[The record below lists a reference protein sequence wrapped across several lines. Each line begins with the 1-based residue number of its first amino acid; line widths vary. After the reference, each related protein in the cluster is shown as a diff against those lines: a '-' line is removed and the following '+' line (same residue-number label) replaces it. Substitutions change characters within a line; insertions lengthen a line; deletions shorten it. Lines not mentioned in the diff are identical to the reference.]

1 MLNFST
7 KPGEAFHL
15 KDHSA
20 STIPNLS
27 RLTHL
32 IAGLLSSLWL
42 SGGLPAQAESLQA
55 QAHWLNRTTL
65 VWKAPAAEMYQLC
78 HHPQA
83 QMYLAQAQLRGGAEC
98 IPLKPQNR
106 PPNKALNTAFVH
118 LHSLPLFELPDLPED
133 TLKSL
138 IQQQLWL
145 VAQDPK
151 GQIIAHTG
159 VQLASLLDA
168 HFSDLNL
175 DLGLSFTS
183 GKPQLQ
189 LWAPTAQRVELEL
202 FQAENLHT
210 PSQTLPMQKT
220 GRGSWQ
226 IQGPETWKNLYY
238 RYKVQ
243 AYRPDREKVESHSV
257 TDPYSVSLAADS
269 THSQIVDL
277 QDPIHQPEGWQKMQ
291 LPPLAA
297 PEDSMIYEL
306 HLRDFSISDPS
317 VPEALRGKY
326 AAFALPTSTGLRHL
340 SQLAQS
346 GLSHIHLLPVFD
358 IATIPERFVHTAK
371 IPSAPP
377 DSPRQ
382 QDALAL
388 VRDKDAFNWG
398 YDPLHYGVPEGSYA
412 SDPHGSARIKEFRQ
426 MVQSLAQH
434 KLRTVMDVVY
444 NHTHTAGNGPK
455 SVLDK
460 IVPSYYYRLD
470 AEGKV
475 QQSTCCPDTATE
487 HRMMEKLMRDTI
499 LRWAKVYKVAGFR
512 FDLMGHHTRENLK
525 QIRADLDMLTLEK
538 DGIEGKSILLY
549 GEGWKFGSLDAIQ
562 PQNAMN
568 QVFGSGLGVGMFNDR
583 LRDSARG
590 GNYDHST
597 RSDQGFA
604 TGLYT
609 DPNLS
614 PFNRDTPAAREAQA
628 ALLRNYMDNL
638 QVGLAGGLADF
649 PIQNALGQV
658 QKGQAV
664 LYRGNPGA
672 GFAHD
677 PQETINYVE
686 AHDNYSLWDQIAAKA
701 PFEVAG
707 RTPTTAT
714 AEERMQMQAL
724 ALSLPLLGQGIPF
737 LHAGSELLRSKSG
750 DGDSYDSGDWFN
762 LIDWTGAEHAWGRG
776 LPPAWRNA
784 QEWDFW
790 KPRLPRPEF
799 KPDQTL
805 ALTHL
810 AQIHRYLRIRK
821 SSQLFRLRTAADIIQ
836 RLHFHNTGPQAIP
849 GLLAMEVRDDLPALD
864 NLDRERKAILVIWN
878 ATQTSQQI
886 CSPEWAK
893 RKWEA
898 YSLGNNSPIL
908 TSPLQLQVGETE
920 WLLSPPALKQ
930 TDTGPWGQGPDP
942 TCLTVPSRTALVY
955 HEREDQAK
963 NRRSP

>member
-1 MLNFST
+1 MKFYLAGMLSI
-7 KPGEAFHL
+7 GLGWGA
-15 KDHSA
+15 
-20 STIPNLS
+20 ILS
-27 RLTHL
+27 IETAL
-32 IAGLLSSLWL
+32 ADVQGP
-42 SGGLPAQAESLQA
+42 LPA

-65 VWKAPAAEMYQLC
+65 AWKAPVAEHYQLC
-78 HHPQA
+78 HQPQA
-83 QMYLAQAQLRGGAEC
+83 QMYLVQGQLRGGAQC
-98 IPLKPQNR
+98 IPLQARGSAQTEARALKHFSHLAALPQ
-106 PPNKALNTAFVH
+106 
-118 LHSLPLFELPDLPED
+118 FELPSLSEAE
-133 TLKSL
+133 LKNL

-145 VAQDPK
+145 VARNTQNHV
-151 GQIIAHTG
+151 IAHTAL
-159 VQLASLLDA
+159 QLAPLLDA
-168 HFSDLNL
+168 EFSDPNVE
-175 DLGLSFTS
+175 LGLSFGT
-183 GKPQLQ
+183 GQPLMR
-189 LWAPTAQRVELEL
+189 LWAPTAQNVELEL
-202 FQAENLHT
+202 FQTENLQT
-210 PSQTLPMQKT
+210 PSKILPLQRT

-226 IQGPETWKNLYY
+226 IQTSADWKNSYY
-238 RYKVQ
+238 RYRVT
-243 AYRPDREKVESHSV
+243 AFRPDTGKLESHSV

-269 THSQIVDL
+269 THSQIIDL
-277 QDPIHQPEGWQKMQ
+277 ADSALQPEGWAQLQ

-297 PEDSMIYEL
+297 PEDSVIYEL

-326 AAFALPTSTGLRHL
+326 TAFSLPTSTGMRHL

-382 QDALAL
+382 QEALAL

-398 YDPLHYGVPEGSYA
+398 YDPLHYGAPEGSYA
-412 SDPHGSARIKEFRQ
+412 SDPQGPTRIKEFRQ

-460 IVPSYYYRLD
+460 IVPGYYYRLD
-470 AEGKV
+470 TEGRI

-499 LRWAKVYKVAGFR
+499 LRWAKAYKVAGFR

-525 QIRADLDMLTLEK
+525 QIRADLDALTLEK

-568 QVFGSGLGVGMFNDR
+568 QVFGSGLGIGMFNDR

-614 PFNRDTPAAREAQA
+614 PFNRDTPTTPEAQI

-701 PFEVAG
+701 PFEVAT
-707 RTPTTAT
+707 RTPVTAT

-762 LIDWTGAEHAWGRG
+762 LIDWTGAEHGWGRG

-790 KPRLPRPEF
+790 KPRLPRPEL

-810 AQIHRYLRIRK
+810 AQIHRYLRIR
-821 SSQLFRLRTAADIIQ
+821 SSSPLFRLRTAPEIIQ
-836 RLHFHNTGPQAIP
+836 RLRFHNTGPKAIP
-849 GLLAMEVRDDLPALD
+849 GLLAMEVRDDLPALA
-864 NLDRERKAILVIWN
+864 NLDQERKGVLVIWN
-878 ATQTSQQI
+878 ATQASQQV
-886 CSPEWAK
+886 CSPDWAK
-893 RKWEA
+893 RQWET
-898 YSLGNNSPIL
+898 YSLNKQ
-908 TSPLQLQVGETE
+908 SPLLDSPVSLMVGESE
-920 WLLSPPALKQ
+920 WLLSPLALRQ
-930 TDTGPWGQGPDP
+930 THKGPWGQGPDP
-942 TCLTVPSRTALVY
+942 ACLTVPSRSALVY

-963 NRRSP
+963 NMRSP